1 MSQTVTRLR
10 VVPAQASLASRLAAR
25 LGQVW
30 RGMLAARA
38 DAVTRRQLQALDDH
52 ELSDIGISRAQAN
65 FEATRA
71 AWNLITY
78 R

>member
-10 VVPAQASLASRLAAR
+10 VVPAQPSLASR

-30 RGMLAARA
+30 RRLLAARA